1 MPVASRIKGEAHMA
15 IDTRVETQKAP
26 SAVGTRHPWLTR
38 RRVRKIVR
46 ELLTHAVLLP
56 FAFVFMLPFL
66 WMLSTSLKTDQQ
78 LFAYPP
84 IWIPNP
90 INWANYP
97 NTVTYIPFFLYLR
110 NTLIIAALSTVGAL
124 LSCSLV
130 AYSLSLIP
138 WPGRNILFILT
149 IATLMIPF
157 QVTLIPL
164 FLVFRNLGWVGDF
177 RPLIVPHFFGGAL
190 YIFLLRQFFMTIP
203 MELSEAARIDG
214 ASELRI
220 YSAIILPLAKPALA
234 TVAIFEFI
242 ARWRDYLGP
251 LIYLSDQELYTLS
264 LGLQQYS
271 SQYGREWGLLMAA
284 SVLIT
289 LPIILLFFFLQ
300 KTFVQGVALTG
311 IKG

>member
-1 MPVASRIKGEAHMA
+1 MA
-15 IDTRVETQKAP
+15 INTEKAL
-26 SAVGTRHPWLTR
+26 ATAAATR
-38 RRVRKIVR
+38 RRTIQKSVRGGIR
-46 ELLTHAVLLP
+46 SILIHTSLIP
-56 FAFVFMLPFL
+56 IAFVFMLPFL
-66 WMLSTSLKTDQQ
+66 WMLSTSLKTDVQ
-78 LFAYPP
+78 LYTYPP

-90 INWANYP
+90 FNWANYP
-97 NTVTYIPFFLYLR
+97 NTVTYITFFLYLR
-110 NTLIIAALSTVGAL
+110 NTLIIAVSATFGAL

-130 AYSLSLIP
+130 AYSLARIP
-138 WPGRNILFILT
+138 WPGRHFLFILT
-149 IATLMIPF
+149 IATLMLPF

-164 FLVFRNLGWVGDF
+164 FLVFKDLGWVGDF

-190 YIFLLRQFFMTIP
+190 YIFLLRQFFMSIP
-203 MELSEAARIDG
+203 MELSEAARMDG

-220 YSAIILPLAKPALA
+220 YWSVILPLAKAALA

-251 LIYLSDQELYTLS
+251 LIYLSNQKLYVLS
-264 LGLQQYS
+264 LGLYEYS

-300 KTFVQGVALTG
+300 KTFVQGIALTG

>member
-1 MPVASRIKGEAHMA
+1 MA
-15 IDTRVETQKAP
+15 VETQPATAAAVAP
-26 SAVGTRHPWLTR
+26 
-38 RRVRKIVR
+38 RKTGLSTKRIRQSVKSV
-46 ELLTHAVLLP
+46 LIHAALIPAALI
-56 FAFVFMLPFL
+56 FMLPFL
-66 WMLSTSLKTDQQ
+66 WMLSTSLKPDEQ
-78 LFAYPP
+78 LYAYPP
-84 IWIPNP
+84 VWIPNP
-90 INWANYP
+90 LNWANYP
-97 NTVTYIPFFLYLR
+97 NAVTYIPFFLYLR
-110 NTLIIAALSTVGAL
+110 NTLTIALLATFGAL
-124 LSCSLV
+124 ISCSMV
-130 AYSLSLIP
+130 AYSLSRIP
-138 WPGRNILFILT
+138 WPGRNFLFVAT
-149 IATLMIPF
+149 VATLMLPF

-164 FLVFRNLGWVGDF
+164 FLVFRQLGWVGDF

-203 MELSEAARIDG
+203 MELSEAARMDG
-214 ASELRI
+214 ASEWRI
-220 YSAIILPLAKPALA
+220 YWSIILPLAKPALA

-289 LPIILLFFFLQ
+289 LPIIVLFFSLQ
-300 KTFVQGVALTG
+300 KIFVQGITLTG

>member
-1 MPVASRIKGEAHMA
+1 MAVDAREAPQQV
-15 IDTRVETQKAP
+15 R
-26 SAVGTRHPWLTR
+26 SATAWFNSKRFR
-38 RRVRKIVR
+38 SMVRS
-46 ELLTHAVLLP
+46 VLIHTALIP
-56 FAFVFMLPFL
+56 AALIFLLPFL
-66 WMLSTSLKTDQQ
+66 WMLSTSLKTDAQ
-78 LFAYPP
+78 LYAYPP
-84 IWIPNP
+84 VWIPNP
-90 INWANYP
+90 LNWANYP
-97 NTVTYIPFFLYLR
+97 NAVTYITFFLYLR
-110 NTLIIAALSTVGAL
+110 NTLIIAIAATLGEL

-130 AYSLSLIP
+130 AYSLARIP
-138 WPGRNILFILT
+138 WPGRHFLFIAT
-149 IATLMIPF
+149 VATLMLPF

-164 FLVFRNLGWVGDF
+164 FLVFKNLGWVGDF

-190 YIFLLRQFFMTIP
+190 YIFLLRQFFMTLP

-220 YSAIILPLAKPALA
+220 YWSVILPLARPALA

-251 LIYLSDQELYTLS
+251 LIYLNNQKLYVLS
-264 LGLQQYS
+264 LGLYEYS

-300 KTFVQGVALTG
+300 KTFVQGISLTG